1 MRYWVIVAAACL
13 ACPAAAS
20 AQAVISG
27 AEFARRAEPWLKK
40 SWVSLLT
47 AKEPKQL
54 MQQFADSGE
63 RVRRA
68 QDADRAAGR
77 KPASCIP
84 PKGKAKIDLRQFVGF
99 IRTMPTLDQA
109 RPLDHALVQWSRKTY
124 PCPASA

>member
-54 MQQFADSGE
+54 MQQFADSG
-63 RVRRA
+63 
-68 QDADRAAGR
+68 
-77 KPASCIP
+77 
-84 PKGKAKIDLRQFVGF
+84 
-99 IRTMPTLDQA
+99 
-109 RPLDHALVQWSRKTY
+109 
-124 PCPASA
+124 